1 MKTQRRH
8 QSNPSKPADSTAS
21 LHSELLILPDG
32 QILVH
37 NLTTAFAELLRVLN
51 PQAETIVRRC
61 QIENHA
67 TPPTTHE
74 LSN

>member
-8 QSNPSKPADSTAS
+8 QSNPSAPADSAAS

-37 NLTTAFAELLRVLN
+37 NLTSAFAELLRVLN
-51 PQAETIVRRC
+51 PQAEQIARRC
-61 QIENHA
+61 QNENHA
-67 TPPTTHE
+67 TPITAHE